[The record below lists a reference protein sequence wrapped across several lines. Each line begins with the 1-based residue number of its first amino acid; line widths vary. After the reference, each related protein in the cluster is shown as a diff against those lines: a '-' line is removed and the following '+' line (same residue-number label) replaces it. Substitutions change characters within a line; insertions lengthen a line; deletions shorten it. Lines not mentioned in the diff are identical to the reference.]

1 MLSSIKQIPK
11 FLPNNL
17 KIKLLINF
25 FFLILIPFLEVIS
38 IGSIGAVVLFVIDLE
53 KYLHLIP
60 DFLVKNYLEDLDK
73 VQILYFVGFFMF
85 LTILIK
91 NIFLLYYAYF
101 ENTLRR
107 SIAGYHSKLLFSNFI
122 NESYLE
128 HTMTSSSEKQN
139 DILNQ
144 SSKCS
149 DFIFYL
155 MTFIKEFLIAI
166 ILVISLLIFNLKAS
180 LSLITLSLVLSL
192 IFYLFS
198 GKKVKRVGEIAK
210 EKESALIEIVKNT
223 FNGFKI
229 IVLYGKKKF
238 YEKKFNET
246 ILSKY
251 KYEIWQQ
258 TIQKIPRLFFE
269 LVFAG
274 TIIFILISFVK
285 KEDDIKNIMS
295 FLVFLSLISIRLL
308 PIFVNLNVVLSSLK
322 FYERPV
328 EDLFKVLSE
337 KKVFSSKKINKNNHK
352 FQNINSIEIK
362 NLSFDYKN
370 KNLQILDDISFK
382 LNLGNIYAFAGKTGA
397 GKSTLLDLITGILEP
412 SNGSVLVNGL
422 GISNNIENWQSN
434 VGYVPQDNFL
444 LNDSILKNIC
454 FLDENPDLQKFNKA
468 IEQAELKEFI
478 NSLPDKEKT
487 IVGDQGLRISGG
499 QKQRL
504 GLARSLYEKKTL
516 LAFDEATSA
525 LDNETEYNIL
535 KTLGNLKKE
544 KIIIII
550 AHREST
556 INYCD
561 AALYLPSGKMLSKN
575 DKK

>member
-11 FLPNNL
+11 FLPKNL
-17 KIKLLINF
+17 KIKLVINF

-73 VQILYFVGFFMF
+73 VQILYFIGFFMF

-91 NIFLLYYAYF
+91 NIFLLYYAFF

-155 MTFIKEFLIAI
+155 MTFIKEFLISI
-166 ILVISLLIFNLKAS
+166 ILVVSLLIFNLKAS

-229 IVLYGKKKF
+229 IILFGKKNF

-285 KEDDIKNIMS
+285 IEDDIKNILS

-322 FYERPV
+322 YYERPV
-328 EDLFKVLSE
+328 EDLFKVLSK

-412 SNGSVLVNGL
+412 SNGSILVNGL

-487 IVGDQGLRISGG
+487 IVGDQGMRISGG

-535 KTLGNLKKE
+535 KTLGKLKKE

-550 AHREST
+550 AHRETT

-561 AALYLPSGKMLSKN
+561 AALYLPSGKILSKN
-575 DKK
+575 DK

>member
-73 VQILYFVGFFMF
+73 IQILYFVGFFMF

-91 NIFLLYYAYF
+91 NIFLLYYAFF

-229 IVLYGKKKF
+229 IILFGKKNF

-285 KEDDIKNIMS
+285 IEDDIKNILS

-322 FYERPV
+322 YYERPV
-328 EDLFKVLSE
+328 EDLFKVLSK

-412 SNGSVLVNGL
+412 SNGSILVNGL

-535 KTLGNLKKE
+535 KTLGKLKKE

-550 AHREST
+550 AHRETT

-561 AALYLPSGKMLSKN
+561 AALYLPSGKILSKN
-575 DKK
+575 DK

>member
-91 NIFLLYYAYF
+91 NIFLLYYAFF

-128 HTMTSSSEKQN
+128 HTMTNSSEKQN

-229 IVLYGKKKF
+229 IILYGKKNF

-285 KEDDIKNIMS
+285 IEDDIKNILS

-322 FYERPV
+322 YYERPV

-535 KTLGNLKKE
+535 KTLGKLKKE

-550 AHREST
+550 AHRETT

-561 AALYLPSGKMLSKN
+561 AALYLPSGKILSKN
-575 DKK
+575 DK

>member
-25 FFLILIPFLEVIS
+25 FFLVLIPFLEVIS

-91 NIFLLYYAYF
+91 NIFLLYYAFF

-229 IVLYGKKKF
+229 IILFGKKNF

-285 KEDDIKNIMS
+285 IEDDIKNILS

-322 FYERPV
+322 YYERPV

-352 FQNINSIEIK
+352 FQNINSIEIE

-370 KNLQILDDISFK
+370 KNLQILDNISFK

-535 KTLGNLKKE
+535 KTLGKLKKE

-550 AHREST
+550 AHRETT

-575 DKK
+575 DK

>member
-25 FFLILIPFLEVIS
+25 FFLVLIPFLEVIS

-91 NIFLLYYAYF
+91 NIFLLYYAFF

-229 IVLYGKKKF
+229 IILFGKKNF

-285 KEDDIKNIMS
+285 IEDDIKNILS

-322 FYERPV
+322 YYERPV

-535 KTLGNLKKE
+535 KTLGKLKKE

-550 AHREST
+550 AHRETT

-575 DKK
+575 DK

>member
-91 NIFLLYYAYF
+91 NIFLLYYAFF

-128 HTMTSSSEKQN
+128 HTMTNSSEKQN

-229 IVLYGKKKF
+229 IILYGKKNF

-258 TIQKIPRLFFE
+258 TIQKIPRLF
-269 LVFAG
+269 
-274 TIIFILISFVK
+274 
-285 KEDDIKNIMS
+285 
-295 FLVFLSLISIRLL
+295 
-308 PIFVNLNVVLSSLK
+308 LN
-322 FYERPV
+322 
-328 EDLFKVLSE
+328 
-337 KKVFSSKKINKNNHK
+337 
-352 FQNINSIEIK
+352 
-362 NLSFDYKN
+362 
-370 KNLQILDDISFK
+370 
-382 LNLGNIYAFAGKTGA
+382 
-397 GKSTLLDLITGILEP
+397 
-412 SNGSVLVNGL
+412 
-422 GISNNIENWQSN
+422 
-434 VGYVPQDNFL
+434 
-444 LNDSILKNIC
+444 
-454 FLDENPDLQKFNKA
+454 
-468 IEQAELKEFI
+468 
-478 NSLPDKEKT
+478 
-487 IVGDQGLRISGG
+487 
-499 QKQRL
+499 
-504 GLARSLYEKKTL
+504 
-516 LAFDEATSA
+516 
-525 LDNETEYNIL
+525 
-535 KTLGNLKKE
+535 
-544 KIIIII
+544 
-550 AHREST
+550 
-556 INYCD
+556 
-561 AALYLPSGKMLSKN
+561 
-575 DKK
+575 

>member
-1 MLSSIKQIPK
+1 
-11 FLPNNL
+11 
-17 KIKLLINF
+17 
-25 FFLILIPFLEVIS
+25 
-38 IGSIGAVVLFVIDLE
+38 
-53 KYLHLIP
+53 
-60 DFLVKNYLEDLDK
+60 
-73 VQILYFVGFFMF
+73 
-85 LTILIK
+85 
-91 NIFLLYYAYF
+91 
-101 ENTLRR
+101 
-107 SIAGYHSKLLFSNFI
+107 
-122 NESYLE
+122 
-128 HTMTSSSEKQN
+128 
-139 DILNQ
+139 
-144 SSKCS
+144 
-149 DFIFYL
+149 
-155 MTFIKEFLIAI
+155 
-166 ILVISLLIFNLKAS
+166 
-180 LSLITLSLVLSL
+180 
-192 IFYLFS
+192 
-198 GKKVKRVGEIAK
+198 
-210 EKESALIEIVKNT
+210 
-223 FNGFKI
+223 
-229 IVLYGKKKF
+229 
-238 YEKKFNET
+238 
-246 ILSKY
+246 
-251 KYEIWQQ
+251 
-258 TIQKIPRLFFE
+258 
-269 LVFAG
+269 
-274 TIIFILISFVK
+274 
-285 KEDDIKNIMS
+285 
-295 FLVFLSLISIRLL
+295 
-308 PIFVNLNVVLSSLK
+308 LSSLK
-322 FYERPV
+322 YYERPV

-352 FQNINSIEIK
+352 FQNINSIEIE

-370 KNLQILDDISFK
+370 KNLQILDNISFK

-535 KTLGNLKKE
+535 KTLGKLKKE

-550 AHREST
+550 AHRETT

-575 DKK
+575 YK

>member
-73 VQILYFVGFFMF
+73 IQILYFVGFFMF

-91 NIFLLYYAYF
+91 NIFLLYYAFF

-229 IVLYGKKKF
+229 IILFGKKNF

-285 KEDDIKNIMS
+285 IEDDIKNILS

-322 FYERPV
+322 YYERPV
-328 EDLFKVLSE
+328 EDLFKVLSK

-444 LNDSILKNIC
+444 LNDSIFKNIC

-487 IVGDQGLRISGG
+487 IVGDQGMRISGG

-535 KTLGNLKKE
+535 KTLGKLKKE

-550 AHREST
+550 AHRETT

-561 AALYLPSGKMLSKN
+561 AALYLPSGKILSKN
-575 DKK
+575 DK

>member
-17 KIKLLINF
+17 KIKLVINF

-91 NIFLLYYAYF
+91 NIFLLYYAFF

-229 IVLYGKKKF
+229 IILFGKKNF

-285 KEDDIKNIMS
+285 IEDDIKNILS

-322 FYERPV
+322 YYERPV
-328 EDLFKVLSE
+328 EDLFKVLSK

-535 KTLGNLKKE
+535 KTLGKLKTE

-550 AHREST
+550 AHRETT

-575 DKK
+575 DK

>member
-25 FFLILIPFLEVIS
+25 FFLVLIPFLEVIS

-91 NIFLLYYAYF
+91 NIFLLYYAFF

-229 IVLYGKKKF
+229 IILFGKKNF

-285 KEDDIKNIMS
+285 IEDDIKNILS

-322 FYERPV
+322 YYERPV

-352 FQNINSIEIK
+352 FQNINSIEIE

-535 KTLGNLKKE
+535 KTLGKLKKE

-550 AHREST
+550 AHRETT

-575 DKK
+575 DK

>member
-91 NIFLLYYAYF
+91 NIFLLYYAFF

-229 IVLYGKKKF
+229 IILYGKKNF

-285 KEDDIKNIMS
+285 IEDDIKNILS

-322 FYERPV
+322 YYERPV

-352 FQNINSIEIK
+352 FQNINSIEIE

-535 KTLGNLKKE
+535 KTLGKLKKE

-550 AHREST
+550 AHRETT

-575 DKK
+575 DK

>member
-25 FFLILIPFLEVIS
+25 FFLVLIPFLEVIS

-91 NIFLLYYAYF
+91 NIFLLYYAFF

-229 IVLYGKKKF
+229 IILYGKKNF

-285 KEDDIKNIMS
+285 IEDDIKNILS

-322 FYERPV
+322 YYERPV

-352 FQNINSIEIK
+352 FQNINSIEIE

-370 KNLQILDDISFK
+370 KNLQILDNISFK

-535 KTLGNLKKE
+535 KTLGKLKKE

-550 AHREST
+550 AHRETT

-575 DKK
+575 DK

>member
-73 VQILYFVGFFMF
+73 IQILYFVGFFMF

-91 NIFLLYYAYF
+91 NIFLLYYAFF

-229 IVLYGKKKF
+229 IILFGKKNF

-285 KEDDIKNIMS
+285 IEDDIKNILS

-322 FYERPV
+322 YYERPV
-328 EDLFKVLSE
+328 EDLFKVLSK

-535 KTLGNLKKE
+535 KTLGKLKKE

-550 AHREST
+550 AHRETT

-561 AALYLPSGKMLSKN
+561 AALYLPSGKILSKN
-575 DKK
+575 DK

>member
-11 FLPNNL
+11 FLPKNL
-17 KIKLLINF
+17 KIKLVINF

-73 VQILYFVGFFMF
+73 VQILYFIGFFMF

-91 NIFLLYYAYF
+91 NIFLLYYAFF

-229 IVLYGKKKF
+229 IILFGKKNF

-285 KEDDIKNIMS
+285 IEDDIKNILS

-337 KKVFSSKKINKNNHK
+337 KKVFSSKKINKDTHK

-444 LNDSILKNIC
+444 LNDSIFKNIC

-535 KTLGNLKKE
+535 KTLGKLKKE

-550 AHREST
+550 AHRETT

-561 AALYLPSGKMLSKN
+561 AALYLPSGKILSKN
-575 DKK
+575 DK

>member
-91 NIFLLYYAYF
+91 NIFLLYYAFF

-229 IVLYGKKKF
+229 IILFGKKNF

-285 KEDDIKNIMS
+285 IEDDIKNILS

-322 FYERPV
+322 YYERPV

-535 KTLGNLKKE
+535 KTLGKLKKE

-550 AHREST
+550 AHRETT

>member
-17 KIKLLINF
+17 KIKLVINF

-73 VQILYFVGFFMF
+73 IQILYFVGFFMF

-91 NIFLLYYAYF
+91 NIFLLYYAFF

-107 SIAGYHSKLLFSNFI
+107 NIAGYHSKLLFSNFI

-180 LSLITLSLVLSL
+180 LSLITLSLILSL

-229 IVLYGKKKF
+229 IILFGKKNF

-285 KEDDIKNIMS
+285 IEDDIKNILS

-322 FYERPV
+322 YYERPV

-337 KKVFSSKKINKNNHK
+337 KKVFSSKKINKDTHK

-370 KNLQILDDISFK
+370 KNLQILNDISFK
-382 LNLGNIYAFAGKTGA
+382 LNLGNIYAFAGKTGS

-444 LNDSILKNIC
+444 LNDSILKNVC

-487 IVGDQGLRISGG
+487 IVGDQGMRISGG

-535 KTLGNLKKE
+535 KTLGKLKTE

-550 AHREST
+550 AHRETT

-575 DKK
+575 DK

>member
-17 KIKLLINF
+17 KIKLVINF

-73 VQILYFVGFFMF
+73 VQILYFIGFFMF

-91 NIFLLYYAYF
+91 NIFLLYYAFF

-155 MTFIKEFLIAI
+155 MTFIKEFLISI
-166 ILVISLLIFNLKAS
+166 ILVVSLLIFNLKAS
-180 LSLITLSLVLSL
+180 LSLITLSLILSL

-210 EKESALIEIVKNT
+210 EKESTLIEIVKNT

-229 IVLYGKKKF
+229 IVLYGKKNF

-285 KEDDIKNIMS
+285 IEDDIKNILS

-322 FYERPV
+322 YYERPV
-328 EDLFKVLSE
+328 EDLIKTLSE
-337 KKVFSSKKINKNNHK
+337 KKVFSSKKINKDTHK

-370 KNLQILDDISFK
+370 KNLQILNDISFK
-382 LNLGNIYAFAGKTGA
+382 LNLGNIYAFAGKTGS

-444 LNDSILKNIC
+444 LNDSIFKNIC

-487 IVGDQGLRISGG
+487 IVGDQGMRISGG

-535 KTLGNLKKE
+535 KTLGKLKTE

-550 AHREST
+550 AHRETT

-575 DKK
+575 DK

>member
-91 NIFLLYYAYF
+91 NIFLLYYAFF

-229 IVLYGKKKF
+229 IILFGKKNF

-285 KEDDIKNIMS
+285 IEDDIKNILS

-322 FYERPV
+322 YYERPV

-352 FQNINSIEIK
+352 FQNINSIEIE

-370 KNLQILDDISFK
+370 KNLQILDNISFK

-535 KTLGNLKKE
+535 KTLGKLKKE

-550 AHREST
+550 AHRETT

-575 DKK
+575 DK

>member
-91 NIFLLYYAYF
+91 NIFLLYYAFF

-229 IVLYGKKKF
+229 IILFGKKNF

-285 KEDDIKNIMS
+285 IEDDIKNILS

-322 FYERPV
+322 YYERPV
-328 EDLFKVLSE
+328 EDLFKVLSK

-535 KTLGNLKKE
+535 KTLGKLKKE

-550 AHREST
+550 AHRETT

-561 AALYLPSGKMLSKN
+561 AALYLPSGKILSKN
-575 DKK
+575 DK

>member
-91 NIFLLYYAYF
+91 NIFLLYYAFF

-229 IVLYGKKKF
+229 IILYGKKNF

-285 KEDDIKNIMS
+285 IEDDIKNILS

-322 FYERPV
+322 YYERPV

-535 KTLGNLKKE
+535 KTLGKLKKE

-550 AHREST
+550 AHRETT

-561 AALYLPSGKMLSKN
+561 AALYLPSGKILSKN
-575 DKK
+575 DK